1 MVHPILRRQIVL
13 HIIFCGILLRLLCE
27 DESLQHLDA
36 LVHRGGDS
44 FRPLFVDEFLRPS
57 EHLSDLLA
65 DTVQLGKV
73 ESVKRGHQS
82 QLVLVI
88 SFERLADDVQSRA
101 DLGCQLIIPQGR
113 TAVVKGGQL
122 PGSPALST
130 PRNGQTGMERPAYH
144 SLKTS

>member
-1 MVHPILRRQIVL
+1 ML

-130 PRNGQTGMERPAYH
+130 PRNGQTGMEQPAYH